1 MSKLSSFLKLN
12 NRVLN
17 PQYICD
23 IKIYKD
29 VYHIKTI
36 SNHQGFIFAGFGMIN
51 ADSDTLE
58 VSKEKMKMIIIKL
71 TSGFQK
77 LNN

>member
-58 VSKEKMKMIIIKL
+58 VSKEKNEDDYNKINEWLSKIE
-71 TSGFQK
+71 
-77 LNN
+77 